1 MQLAEYRTF
10 DALGL
15 AGLVAGGQV
24 SPHGLL
30 DTAMEAIAEHNPSV
44 NAVVNLF
51 DDQARAAIDS
61 GLPDGPFRGVPL
73 AIKDLW
79 ANVAGITTSN
89 ASRLFVTVAPVDSEI
104 VARYRRAGFVL
115 FAKTNTPELGL
126 SPSTEPAMFGPT
138 ANPWN
143 QLMSAGGSS
152 GGAAAAVASGIL
164 PMAHASDGGGSI
176 RIPASCCG
184 LFGLKPTR
192 ARISLAPDRG
202 EGWAGMSTQ
211 HAVSRSVR
219 DSAAALDACAGPV
232 PGDPYWAPPPAR
244 PFLSEVGRD
253 PGPLRVGLIL
263 EAPSGIEV
271 NGACR
276 EATERT
282 ARRLEALGHRVD
294 PLHWPFDRELL
305 AQAQAWIVAAS
316 VAAAVDAR
324 LAQLGRAQQPD
335 DLEPVTA
342 TIVESGRSAS
352 AVDYINSTG
361 AMHRIGRVM
370 AGLFERVDV
379 LLTPTLADPPLELGI
394 LTGTDVKRFAELTP
408 RVTAFTMLANITG
421 QPAMSVPL
429 DTSAEGLPLGSQ
441 FMASFGDEATLFR
454 LAGQL
459 EAAHPWFDRISV

>member
-15 AGLVAGGQV
+15 ARLVAGGQV
-24 SPHGLL
+24 SPHELL
-30 DTAMEAIAEHNPSV
+30 DAAMDAIAEQNPSV

-51 DDQARAAIDS
+51 DDQARAAVDS
-61 GLPDGPFRGVPL
+61 GLPDGPFSGVPM

-79 ANVAGITTSN
+79 ANVAGIATSN
-89 ASRLFVTVAPVDSEI
+89 SSRLFVSVPPVDSEI

-115 FAKTNTPELGL
+115 FAKTNTPELGV
-126 SPSTEPAMFGPT
+126 SPTTEPAMFGPT
-138 ANPWN
+138 VNPWN
-143 QLMSAGGSS
+143 HQISAGGSS
-152 GGAAAAVASGIL
+152 GGAAAAVASGII

-184 LFGLKPTR
+184 VFGLKPTR

-211 HAVSRSVR
+211 HVVSRSVR

-232 PGDPYWAPPPAR
+232 PGDPYWAPPPAG
-244 PFLSEVGRD
+244 PFLAEVGRD
-253 PGPLRVGLIL
+253 PGSLRIGLIL
-263 EAPSGIEV
+263 EAPTGIPV
-271 NGACR
+271 SRPCR
-276 EATERT
+276 EAADRT
-282 ARRLEALGHRVD
+282 AQRLEALGHRVERLD
-294 PLHWPFDRELL
+294 WPFDRDLL
-305 AQAQAWIVAAS
+305 ARAQASVIAPS

-324 LAQLGRAQQPD
+324 LAQLGRALQPE
-335 DLEPVTA
+335 DLEVVTA

-352 AVDYINSTG
+352 AVDYVNSVG
-361 AMHRIGRVM
+361 AMHRIGRMM
-370 AGLFERVDV
+370 AALSEKVDAV
-379 LLTPTLADPPLELGI
+379 LTPTLADPPLELGI
-394 LTGTDVKRFAELTP
+394 LVGTDVKQFAEVTP

-429 DTSAEGLPLGSQ
+429 DTTPDGLPLGSQ
-441 FMASFGDEATLFR
+441 FMAGFGDEATLFR

-459 EAAHPWFDRISV
+459 EAAHPWFDRINV